1 MFQVFVLALL
11 SPHIIHTIDYDFFIF
26 YSLQSNFARLQ
37 DFLQD
42 VANCGLFKIMVF
54 VEWCLI
60 SATLQNLETIIAILQ
75 GIAFNERSD

>member
-1 MFQVFVLALL
+1 
-11 SPHIIHTIDYDFFIF
+11 
-26 YSLQSNFARLQ
+26 LQSNFARLQ

-42 VANCGLFKIMVF
+42 VANCGLFKIMVC

-75 GIAFNERSD
+75 GIAFNERML